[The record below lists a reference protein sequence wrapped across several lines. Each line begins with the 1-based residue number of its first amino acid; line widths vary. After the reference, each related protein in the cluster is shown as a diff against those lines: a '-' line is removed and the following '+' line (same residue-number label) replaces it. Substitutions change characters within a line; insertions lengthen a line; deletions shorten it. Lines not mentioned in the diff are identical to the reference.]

1 MSKELLEARDKLD
14 EFIGETINLFGKKVK
29 VKFIEVD
36 QRQDGNFE
44 VEINGK
50 TKLVIKNINEFI
62 TRLEI

>member
-50 TKLVIKNINEFI
+50 TKFVIKNINEFI